1 MVKLM
6 SNETEFDFKSVTEV
20 FKKIEAYLYQ
30 EYGTDEYDLDMLG
43 CGLKELVD
51 AGTVTVNNCIAYLYV
66 TEPLEY
72 ANQVVMDFF
81 DSDVQKLAI

>member
-6 SNETEFDFKSVTEV
+6 TNEELETVTKSLQ
-20 FKKIEAYLYQ
+20 KIDAYVHQ
-30 EYGTDEYDLDMLG
+30 ELGDEYDLDMLG
-43 CGLKELVD
+43 SVLTELVD

-81 DSDVQKLAI
+81 DSDVQKLAM

>member
-6 SNETEFDFKSVTEV
+6 TNEELETVTKSLQ
-20 FKKIEAYLYQ
+20 KIDAYVHQ
-30 EYGTDEYDLDMLG
+30 ELGDEYDLDMLG
-43 CGLKELVD
+43 SVLTELVD

-66 TEPLEY
+66 TEPLEF

>member
-1 MVKLM
+1 
-6 SNETEFDFKSVTEV
+6 
-20 FKKIEAYLYQ
+20 
-30 EYGTDEYDLDMLG
+30 MLG
-43 CGLKELVD
+43 CGLKEFVD

>member
-1 MVKLM
+1 MT
-6 SNETEFDFKSVTEV
+6 NEELETVTKSLQ
-20 FKKIEAYLYQ
+20 KIDAYVHQ
-30 EYGTDEYDLDMLG
+30 ELGDEYDLDMLG
-43 CGLKELVD
+43 SVLTELVD
-51 AGTVTVNNCIAYLYV
+51 ADTVTVNNCIAYLYV